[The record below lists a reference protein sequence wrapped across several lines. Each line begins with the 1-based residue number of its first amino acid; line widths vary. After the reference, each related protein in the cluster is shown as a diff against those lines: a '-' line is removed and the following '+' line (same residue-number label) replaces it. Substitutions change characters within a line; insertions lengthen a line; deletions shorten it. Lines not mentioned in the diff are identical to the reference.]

1 MTRNLSDPPVH
12 TNRLIHETSPY
23 LLQHAHNPVDWQA
36 WNAEA
41 LAQARREDKPILL
54 SIGYSA
60 CHWCHVMEH
69 ESFEDEGVAK
79 VMNELFVC
87 IKVDRE
93 ERPDLDKIY
102 QTAHQLLTRRTGGWP
117 LNMFL
122 APADHTPFFGG
133 TYFPKAPRHGL
144 PAFPELLRRVAAYY
158 RDQRAEIEQQNAQ
171 VRAAFLHL
179 APERPAPGIVI
190 EADVLDTAQAEMEK
204 QFDPD
209 HGGFG
214 GAPKF
219 PHPTSIERCLRYWA
233 ATALRG
239 APNDKALEMA
249 RFSLHAMAAGGLYD
263 QLGGGFCRYSVD
275 EYWMIP
281 HFEKMLY
288 DNGPLLALYAD
299 AAIATGEKA
308 FRRVALETG
317 AWAMREM
324 QSPEGG
330 YYSTLDADSE
340 GHEGKFYVWTPAE
353 VQALLS
359 AEEYRVFAPRYGL
372 DRPPNFENEWWHLH
386 VFQGTDGIAGA
397 LGIDPEHADALIA
410 SARQKLFQARA
421 QRIHPG
427 RDEKILTAWNGLMI
441 KGMARAGRLLQ
452 QPEFIASA
460 ERALDFVRTTLWK
473 DGRLLA
479 TYRDVQVP
487 REAGRRERPTY
498 KDGQARLPAYL
509 DDHAFLIDGL
519 LELLQ
524 ARWRTADLH
533 FAMELAEVLLE
544 HFEDKDAG
552 GFFFTADDHE
562 QLLHRPKPVS
572 DESTPSGNGIAALAL
587 LHLGHVLGEIRYLDA
602 AERTLKALYPALR
615 RYPSAHNA
623 LLNAI
628 EEYLEPT
635 QTIVLRGRPDE
646 LSAWLT
652 RCVQT
657 YAPRRL
663 VFAIPGD
670 TADLPAPLASRA
682 ATGEVAA
689 YICSGLACGTP
700 VTKLAELDDRLN
712 DGEVRGV
719 SR

>member
-1 MTRNLSDPPVH
+1 MTRQHSDPPAH

-79 VMNELFVC
+79 IMNELFVC

-102 QTAHQLLTRRTGGWP
+102 QTAHQLLTQRTGGWP

-133 TYFPKAPRHGL
+133 TYFPKEPRHGL
-144 PAFPELLRRVAAYY
+144 PAFTEVLRRVAAFY
-158 RDQRAEIEQQNAQ
+158 RDHCAEVEQQNAQ
-171 VRAAFLHL
+171 VRAAFLRL
-179 APERPAPGIVI
+179 APERPAPGLGID
-190 EADVLDTAQAEMEK
+190 AGVLDAAQAEMEK

-214 GAPKF
+214 TAPKF

-233 ATALRG
+233 ATSLRG
-239 APNDKALEMA
+239 TPDGKAIEMA
-249 RFSLHAMAAGGLYD
+249 RLSLHAMASGGLYD

-275 EYWMIP
+275 EHWMIP

-299 AAIATGEKA
+299 AALATGETA
-308 FRRVALETG
+308 FRRIALETG

-324 QSPEGG
+324 QSGEGG

-340 GHEGKFYVWTPAE
+340 GHEGKFYVWTPE
-353 VQALLS
+353 QVRALLI
-359 AEEYRVFAPRYGL
+359 AEEYQAFAPHFGL
-372 DRPPNFENEWWHLH
+372 DHPPNFEDEWWHLH
-386 VFQGTDGIAGA
+386 IFQGTDDIARA
-397 LGIDPEHADALIA
+397 LGIEPERIDALLA
-410 SARQKLFQARA
+410 GARQKLFEART
-421 QRIHPG
+421 RRVHPG

-452 QPEFIASA
+452 QPELIASA
-460 ERALDFVRTTLWK
+460 ERALEFIRATLWK

-479 TYRDVQVP
+479 TY
-487 REAGRRERPTY
+487 
-498 KDGQARLPAYL
+498 KDSKAHLPAYL
-509 DDHAFLIDGL
+509 DDHAFLIDGI

-524 ARWRTADLH
+524 ARWRSADLR
-533 FAMELAEVLLE
+533 FAVELAEVLLA
-544 HFEDKDAG
+544 HFEDRDSG
-552 GFFFTADDHE
+552 GFYFTADDHE
-562 QLLHRPKPVS
+562 KLLHRPKPAS
-572 DESTPSGNGIAALAL
+572 DESTPSGNGIVALAL
-587 LHLGHVLGEIRYLDA
+587 LRLGHLLGEPRYLDA
-602 AERTLKALYPALR
+602 AERTLKALYPGLR

-623 LLNAI
+623 LLNAV

-635 QTIVLRGRPDE
+635 QIIVLRGRSAE
-646 LSAWLT
+646 LSAWQT
-652 RCVQT
+652 RCVQN
-657 YAPRRL
+657 YAPRRM
-663 VFAIPGD
+663 VFAIPND
-670 TADLPAPLASRA
+670 ATDLPAPLAQRA
-682 ATGEVAA
+682 ARGEVAA
-689 YICSGLACGTP
+689 YICTGLACGTP
-700 VTKLAELDDRLN
+700 VTQWAELDDRLN
-712 DGEVRGV
+712 DSEVRGV
-719 SR
+719 SHQGSSD